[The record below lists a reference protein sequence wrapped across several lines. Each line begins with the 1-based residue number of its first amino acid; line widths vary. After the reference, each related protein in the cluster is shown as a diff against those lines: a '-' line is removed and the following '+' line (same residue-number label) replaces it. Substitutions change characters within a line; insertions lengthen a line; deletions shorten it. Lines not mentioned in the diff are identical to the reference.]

1 MFVLVRAST
10 GVLSSRKREAG
21 ELFPGEWPFGLGG
34 PRAPV
39 LSLAPLPASTPMKG
53 NAMGQMSDRFKAVMN
68 APLQIEG
75 LSKTTS
81 NLMIGI
87 TFVAM
92 TALLLAVIALVR
104 RAH

>member
-1 MFVLVRAST
+1 
-10 GVLSSRKREAG
+10 
-21 ELFPGEWPFGLGG
+21 
-34 PRAPV
+34 
-39 LSLAPLPASTPMKG
+39 
-53 NAMGQMSDRFKAVMN
+53 MGQMSDRFKAVMN